1 MRSLFLLPLLATVSL
16 AFVKATPKVPKC
28 NCNQTQTCR
37 ESIISEVSPCFDEC
51 HYHLEVLG
59 KSDSNFLECFT
70 DKNIQGFT
78 NAEMCLLAE
87 VGDLC
92 TNSTETEYMVQP
104 DYTPYT
110 NFHYRNQSAQ
120 KLYTNFEKKAHK
132 TFQTFQS
139 FYHCAKHCVHKK
151 MLECLI
157 NVEQCVVELPKLD
170 TFMES
175 MNNCAKNHKLVHLN
189 LW

>member
-16 AFVKATPKVPKC
+16 AFVKATPKVITGTTTPVPKC

-87 VGDLC
+87 
-92 TNSTETEYMVQP
+92 
-104 DYTPYT
+104 
-110 NFHYRNQSAQ
+110 
-120 KLYTNFEKKAHK
+120 KAHK

-151 MLECLI
+151 MLECLV
-157 NVEQCVVELPKLD
+157 NVEECVVELPTLD

-189 LW
+189 LWNSCRCLIEKKKLTQLTGQCAVLVNPYYVNKF